1 MSTNPPEKRS
11 IRYVCEMCRLSEAE
25 LNCVRMNIRRSPAC
39 RQLLMGMSI
48 SLYLP
53 PIGTAGLERMSV
65 SGKRRFPRPP
75 PRMMAR
81 TSCMANRV
89 GEHSSGG
96 KPKGRSKG
104 RSIGGARPAP
114 LPRRQPHRE
123 DRAARRAV
131 RRLHLAPEDF
141 DQVFHDRQAQSR
153 PAGFPRPRLVDAV
166 EALEDPREVRLR

>member
-1 MSTNPPEKRS
+1 MSTNPPEKMS

-65 SGKRRFPRPP
+65 SGKSRFPRPP

-89 GEHSSGG
+89 GEPASGG
-96 KPKGRSKG
+96 KPKGRAEG
-104 RSIGGARPAP
+104 RAIRAGAPARPQRAGSLTVKTAP
-114 LPRRQPHRE
+114 PDGRLAAFTSPPRMPTRCFTIER
-123 DRAARRAV
+123 
-131 RRLHLAPEDF
+131 
-141 DQVFHDRQAQSR
+141 
-153 PAGFPRPRLVDAV
+153 PRPVPPDSR
-166 EALEDPREVRLR
+166 ERALSTR